1 LIAAPPQYGA
11 PQESPVSTQPSFD
24 RESFDEA
31 WPALAERL
39 RRTLT
44 ARGVPVQDRD
54 DVLQET
60 ALRVYRSW
68 ATIDPTRPA
77 WPFVITVAI
86 NIWRDIIRERTG
98 RIAQCHPSDAIEI
111 TADQDVERDVLARQE
126 LASTVVAM
134 RALAPEQRR
143 LLLASEEFGDTVRPL
158 LAAERVARMRV
169 RRQLA
174 RAVGRASA
182 AFALIFIRRPGRS
195 SGAVATAYAGAL
207 AAAVLTTPAMVTTPA
222 ISALPSPHI
231 AQQQVASTPHDHFAS
246 SSATGSRTT
255 AAAVAATVG
264 GVTSRGS
271 GSGSGTGSSPTSI
284 PRTKV
289 CSPAKPPVLVTKI
302 VVKIG
307 PAGVY
312 GSDGSGGP
320 GQPIAATPPVTV
332 RSNTGCI
339 AVGD

>member
-1 LIAAPPQYGA
+1 M
-11 PQESPVSTQPSFD
+11 STQPSFD

-39 RRTLT
+39 RRSLT
-44 ARGVPVQDRD
+44 ARGVPMQDRD
-54 DVLQET
+54 DVVQET

-77 WPFVITVAI
+77 WPFVITVAV

-98 RIAQCHPSDAIEI
+98 RIAQCHPSESIEI

-126 LASTVVAM
+126 LANTVVAM

-143 LLLASEEFGDTVRPL
+143 LLLATEEFADTARPL
-158 LAAERVARMRV
+158 RAAERVARMRV

-174 RAVGRASA
+174 RTVGRASA
-182 AFALIFIRRPGRS
+182 ALLVIWVRRPGRS
-195 SGAVATAYAGAL
+195 SGVVATAYAGAL

-222 ISALPSPHI
+222 ISALPTPHI
-231 AQQQVASTPHDHFAS
+231 GQNHVVSMPHDRLA
-246 SSATGSRTT
+246 GKTT
-255 AAAVAATVG
+255 AAHGAHGTVVAAAPVAAARHQGT
-264 GVTSRGS
+264 GS
-271 GSGSGTGSSPTSI
+271 GSGSSPTSI

-289 CSPAKPPVLVTKI
+289 CSPTRPPVLVAK
-302 VVKIG
+302 VVVQVG

-312 GSDGSGGP
+312 GSDGAGGWA
-320 GQPIAATPPVTV
+320 PIAATPPV
-332 RSNTGCI
+332 SASSATGCI
-339 AVGD
+339 AVGGSHS

>member
-1 LIAAPPQYGA
+1 M
-11 PQESPVSTQPSFD
+11 STQPSFD

-39 RRTLT
+39 RRSLSS
-44 ARGVPVQDRD
+44 RGVPIQDRD
-54 DVLQET
+54 DVVQET

-68 ATIDPTRPA
+68 NTIDPTRPA
-77 WPFVITVAI
+77 WPFVITVAV

-98 RIAQCHPSDAIEI
+98 RIAQVHPSATIEV

-126 LASTVVAM
+126 LANTVVAM

-143 LLLASEEFGDTVRPL
+143 LLLASEEFADTVRPL
-158 LAAERVARMRV
+158 RAAERVARMRV

-182 AFALIFIRRPGRS
+182 ALVVVWVRRPGRS
-195 SGAVATAYAGAL
+195 SGVVATAYAGAL

-222 ISALPSPHI
+222 ISTLPTPHI
-231 AQQQVASTPHDHFAS
+231 ATHQVPGPGNPVRDAPAANRAHETDV
-246 SSATGSRTT
+246 
-255 AAAVAATVG
+255 AAAPVTASVRTG
-264 GVTSRGS
+264 GGGGS
-271 GSGSGTGSSPTSI
+271 DSGHSNPTAI

-289 CSPAKPPVLVTKI
+289 CSPTRPPALVARIDIK
-302 VVKIG
+302 VG

-312 GSDGSGGP
+312 GADGSGGW
-320 GQPIAATPPVTV
+320 QPIAATPPV
-332 RSNTGCI
+332 SASSATGCV
-339 AVGD
+339 AVGGSHS